1 MKGVSCM
8 TGIEQSQEI
17 NELATALA
25 KVQGAIGAVKKGAEN
40 PYFKSKY
47 ADMASIREHCR
58 PVLEANGVAI
68 LQLSN
73 THIVCGDVYVGVTTQ
88 VTHISGQWMRSHLLL
103 KPTKADPQGMGSA
116 ITYACRYAFV
126 PLVGL
131 ALVDD
136 DGNAASQPEKK
147 PDRAKRVTA
156 KLVKEFDGEIIPA
169 KKLDDKAEIA
179 KAYGNAMFKRLKEI
193 KTKQGLDEWLN
204 EVNAKHE
211 AGDIDEP
218 MYQTLKA
225 KWHERHEALEL

>member
-1 MKGVSCM
+1 M

-17 NELATALA
+17 GELAAALS
-25 KVQGAIGAVKKGAEN
+25 KVQGSIEAATKGTEN
-40 PYFKSKY
+40 TFFKSKY
-47 ADMASIREHCR
+47 ADLRAVWEVCR
-58 PVLEANGVAI
+58 KPLAGNG
-68 LQLSN
+68 LSVTQAPI
-73 THIVCGDVYVGVTTQ
+73 THIDNGTVFVGVETQ
-88 VTHISGQWMRSHLLL
+88 IMHTSGQWQRSTLLL
-103 KPTKADPQGMGSA
+103 KPAKIDPQGMGSA
-116 ITYACRYAFV
+116 ITYARRYA
-126 PLVGL
+126 L
-131 ALVDD
+131 AAVIGIYQEDD

-147 PDRAKRVTA
+147 PDRAKRVAA
-156 KLVKEFDGEIIPA
+156 KLVKEFDGEIIPT
-169 KKLDDKAEIA
+169 KKLDDRAEIA